1 MDVVDGLVEDVLV
14 TRILFVLTDEID
26 GDTEA
31 VIVFDVDIEPLLVDI
46 DVPDFE
52 FVVVFVAVFEP
63 VDVFELDMDPEKEDD
78 PLELLD
84 DLLDNVPLGE
94 LVKTV
99 ETVEVP
105 VNLLNTDGTDL
116 GVAVPVGV
124 RVIKEERDPLDVS
137 VLFGEAVELL
147 LFFDDAVSVTV

>member
-1 MDVVDGLVEDVLV
+1 MDVVEGLVEDVLV

-26 GDTEA
+26 GEVEA

-63 VDVFELDMDPEKEDD
+63 VDVFELEIDPENEDD

-84 DLLDNVPLGE
+84 DLLDNVPLGV
-94 LVKTV
+94 LVNPGEYVPYAVNVFINDKWGSLVYVTV
-99 ETVEVP
+99 TVYVTNEVC
-105 VNLLNTDGTDL
+105 
-116 GVAVPVGV
+116 
-124 RVIKEERDPLDVS
+124 DPLDVS
-137 VLFGEAVELL
+137 V
-147 LFFDDAVSVTV
+147 